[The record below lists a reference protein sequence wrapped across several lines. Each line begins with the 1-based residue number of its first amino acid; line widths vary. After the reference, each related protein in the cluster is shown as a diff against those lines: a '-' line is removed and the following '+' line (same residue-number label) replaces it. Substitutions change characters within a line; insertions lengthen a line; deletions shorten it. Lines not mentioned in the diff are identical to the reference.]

1 MDILLGKVT
10 QQAMNYAIRS
20 GIAITA
26 NYAFR
31 QSSRLLKNV
40 EDGSVRDELQT
51 LQERLRSKI
60 NIIAPAIDMIELI
73 SARGNT
79 SLESAVTLTQ
89 SLRWEI
95 QAISKMMA
103 NAVDEEN
110 TTRKKSTKAQ
120 PKAQSELEVQN
131 IVKQIK
137 KLLAQIEDAVPLINL
152 AITTSGASLSTSLPP
167 TVSPSRLLQASTFVT
182 NGDKEYCMSS
192 ARKVQIGPT
201 FTLSMY
207 MLFSGHLRPE
217 TEEDIR
223 RSTWK
228 EVIHK
233 ARLKLVRVPLDAIHN
248 VPDGTPQLSSAG
260 DMGTNEFGQ
269 SNRST
274 YFPQHISGEGRADE
288 FGYQIVIVEDFDD
301 GRVHESEDDEPQ
313 PGPYDGIELAGIREA
328 IPIHEISK
336 IFYADTGKILNI
348 GSGGDVNSPVLLLKR
363 DINAVPP
370 RRLIQRFSADQAEE
384 YQDHCQHPI
393 ASISGNDDEDHQSL
407 IDAQLAHGH
416 RVSSALPTEAV
427 SSVDMA
433 SLWNLPPNLD
443 PEWLAFEVFAE
454 SVDSDDESETD
465 TNIEGSPKPPR
476 TSSIVPE
483 MTSALSNLH
492 FHSTS
497 DPNATHSSEL
507 KVLSPSTPMLPRRV
521 STIPV
526 VRTSLSLLE
535 MIIRLLSLQQF
546 QQTSHLVIPDEFLN
560 FFLAESATTG
570 AASGDEQERRRLRD
584 DARRKVG
591 FDPYD
596 ESPVKRRGEDYQYR
610 GGQSQAGWHGNANG
624 DGGYE
629 ASPRQQSYNGY
640 SSPRWDEGYD
650 THRVSSPSYVG
661 AQNDQEVNLESPL
674 LLRNRSQPSHSNTPD
689 GPMPLLLRSY
699 SSEKARNSLPSPST
713 HSNGFGV
720 IGRPTHAR
728 KDNRSRVERWG
739 SPLVRPT
746 TGITDE
752 GLGTSPVVMME
763 SVEKD

>member
-20 GIAITA
+20 GITITA

-31 QSSRLLKNV
+31 QSSRLLQNV
-40 EDGSVRDELQT
+40 EDGSVKDELET

-95 QAISKMMA
+95 QAISRMMA
-103 NAVDEEN
+103 NAADEDDVMAA
-110 TTRKKSTKAQ
+110 KSTKAQ
-120 PKAQSELEVQN
+120 FKAQSELDAKN

-192 ARKVQIGPT
+192 ARQVQIGPT

-233 ARLKLVRVPLDAIHN
+233 ARLKLVRVPLSAIYEL
-248 VPDGTPQLSSAG
+248 PTGIPQSSSADSTG
-260 DMGTNEFGQ
+260 ANPFGQ
-269 SNRST
+269 SNSSSHS
-274 YFPQHISGEGRADE
+274 PQHMAGEDRADE
-288 FGYQIVIVEDFDD
+288 FGYQIVMIEDLDD
-301 GRVHESEDDEPQ
+301 GRVHEHEGDEPQ
-313 PGPYDGIELAGIREA
+313 PGPYDGVEHAGIREA
-328 IPIHEISK
+328 IPVHEISK

-348 GSGGDVNSPVLLLKR
+348 GSGSDSNSPVLLLKR
-363 DINAVPP
+363 DVNAVPP
-370 RRLIQRFSADQAEE
+370 RRLIQRFTADQDEE
-384 YQDHCQHPI
+384 YQDQSQHQKVTM
-393 ASISGNDDEDHQSL
+393 ARNGDEDHQSL
-407 IDAQLAHGH
+407 IDSQLEQVH
-416 RVSSALPTEAV
+416 RPEPPIPIEA
-427 SSVDMA
+427 SPSDD
-433 SLWNLPPNLD
+433 SPHLWRLPPNLD
-443 PEWLAFEVFAE
+443 PEWLAFEVLTEFA
-454 SVDSDDESETD
+454 DSDDESEPD
-465 TNIEGSPKPPR
+465 TIDESSSKPSR
-476 TSSIVPE
+476 TSSLVPQ

-492 FHSTS
+492 LNHISDQNATDSGQLNVLSTS
-497 DPNATHSSEL
+497 
-507 KVLSPSTPMLPRRV
+507 STPVLRRSAPTV
-521 STIPV
+521 PT

-535 MIIRLLSLQQF
+535 MILRLLSLQQF

-570 AASGDEQERRRLRD
+570 AASGDERERRRLRD

-610 GGQSQAGWHGNANG
+610 GGQSQAGWHEDAER
-624 DGGYE
+624 DRDYE
-629 ASPRQQSYNGY
+629 ASPTQQIYNGY
-640 SSPRWDEGYD
+640 SSPRWDEGYA
-650 THRVSSPSYVG
+650 THRLNSPSHLDAYNGQV
-661 AQNDQEVNLESPL
+661 ANPETPL
-674 LLRNRSQPSHSNTPD
+674 LLKDRSQSSRSNTPD
-689 GPMPLLLRSY
+689 GPMPLLSRSY
-699 SSEKARNSLPSPST
+699 GSDKARNSFPST
-713 HSNGFGV
+713 PSNGLGAK
-720 IGRPTHAR
+720 GRST
-728 KDNRSRVERWG
+728 NLRSMNLGRTERWG
-739 SPLVRPT
+739 SPLARPT
-746 TGITDE
+746 TGMTDE
-752 GLGTSPVVMME
+752 GLGTSPLVVNE